1 MLSKYFLIIY
11 VLFRFLNSTI
21 ANTKNVLKLCSYLH
35 SCNLI
40 EKQKLVITAK
50 RFKIKNE
57 IFFVNKYHYA
67 GILRMYYKLIFLENV
82 YIYIYVYECL
92 LKGSDWAK

>member
-1 MLSKYFLIIY
+1 MLSKYFLIVY

-35 SCNLI
+35 FCNLI

-50 RFKIKNE
+50 RFKIT
-57 IFFVNKYHYA
+57 
-67 GILRMYYKLIFLENV
+67 
-82 YIYIYVYECL
+82 
-92 LKGSDWAK
+92 